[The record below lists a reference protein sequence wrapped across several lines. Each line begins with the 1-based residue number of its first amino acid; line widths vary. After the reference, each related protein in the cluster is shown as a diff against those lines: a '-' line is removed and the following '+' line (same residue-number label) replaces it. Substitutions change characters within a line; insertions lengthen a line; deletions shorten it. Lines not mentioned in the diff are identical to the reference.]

1 MSKKQKLI
9 DAFERL
15 KSGNPIR
22 ISKSR
27 KISPSAVED
36 EAGVSR
42 SLLRNNDEYQ
52 DLFKQVVKAKKEQS
66 QGVKL
71 GGNKKLSSV
80 DPDIKELTQELEKSK
95 SDIKALQKKYDK
107 LLACNAELTQVIL
120 EKRFE
125 LHMDKIS
132 SGVVD
137 NVLNYK
143 EQQ

>member
-1 MSKKQKLI
+1 MSKMQKLT

-36 EAGVSR
+36 EAGVGR
-42 SLLRNNDEYQ
+42 SLLSKNKEYKYLLQ
-52 DLFKQVVKAKKEQS
+52 QIVNAKRDQS
-66 QGVKL
+66 QGAKS
-71 GGNKKLSSV
+71 GNNKKLSSV
-80 DPDIKELTQELEKSK
+80 DPRIKELTQDLEKSK
-95 SDIKALQKKYDK
+95 SDKKALQKKYDK